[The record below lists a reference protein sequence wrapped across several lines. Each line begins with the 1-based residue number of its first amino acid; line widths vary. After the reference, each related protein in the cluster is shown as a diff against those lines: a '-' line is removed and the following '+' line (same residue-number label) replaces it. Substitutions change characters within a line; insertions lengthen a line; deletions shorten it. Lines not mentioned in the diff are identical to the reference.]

1 LPNFLWHK
9 KCLKIDQGDEKD
21 HLLRK
26 RKGQRFMTKTI
37 IACLLV
43 IGMLSSIGNALTV
56 PEEARRHMVR
66 GQTALEMAES
76 SGEYEQAIKEFQEA
90 ARLAPTWPAPYYNL
104 GLVQEKTGKLR
115 EAVASLNRYLQLA
128 PNAPDA
134 DTVRT
139 LVYKLEFKAENEIPD
154 SEALDIF
161 ASLSD
166 VGKWKRTGEGSGRG
180 TALRY
185 RRIGDQIEIETFS
198 PVRGAPEKAE
208 RRFFAEV
215 TGRTLKYHSF
225 YLEDVKDVQLEIV
238 SRTKI
243 RGREEE
249 YRGTPPF
256 VKRDSRT
263 ESQKG
268 QTFIFE
274 YVLKERK

>member
-1 LPNFLWHK
+1 
-9 KCLKIDQGDEKD
+9 
-21 HLLRK
+21 
-26 RKGQRFMTKTI
+26 MSKTI

-43 IGMLSSIGNALTV
+43 TGMLLSAVNAQTV

-66 GQTALEMAES
+66 GEAAVEMAKS

-90 ARLAPTWPAPYYNL
+90 VRLAPTWPAPYYNL
-104 GLVQEKTGKLR
+104 GLVQEKAGKFR

-139 LVYKLEFKAENEIPD
+139 LVYKLEFKVENEISD

-166 VGKWKRTGEGSGRG
+166 DGKWKRTGEWSGRG
-180 TALRY
+180 TALKY
-185 RRIGDQIEIETFS
+185 RRIGDRIEIETFS
-198 PVRGAPEKAE
+198 PVRGVREKPE

-215 TGRTLKYHSF
+215 NGRTLKYSSF
-225 YLEDVKDVQLEIV
+225 YFENEKDVQLEIV

-249 YRGTPPF
+249 YQGTWPF
-256 VKRDSRT
+256 VKHDSRT
-263 ESQKG
+263 EAQKRK
-268 QTFIFE
+268 TFLFE
-274 YVLKERK
+274 YVRNSKVQ